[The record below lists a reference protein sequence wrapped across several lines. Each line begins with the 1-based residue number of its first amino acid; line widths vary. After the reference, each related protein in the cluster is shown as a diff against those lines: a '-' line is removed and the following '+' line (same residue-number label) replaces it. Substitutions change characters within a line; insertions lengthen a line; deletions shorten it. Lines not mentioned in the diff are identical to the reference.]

1 MADMIL
7 SILSTSGLFFLILF
21 VLFSVFNP
29 KNLSTITCILV
40 FALSW
45 LVVRKLEEWRDG
57 DGSLL

>member
-21 VLFSVFNP
+21 VLFCVFNP

-40 FALSW
+40 FVLSW
-45 LVVRKLEEWRDG
+45 LVVWKLEEWRDENG
-57 DGSLL
+57 

>member
-7 SILSTSGLFFLILF
+7 SILSTSGLFFLNLF

-29 KNLSTITCILV
+29 KNLRTITCILV

-45 LVVRKLEEWRDG
+45 LVVRKLEKWRDDNG
-57 DGSLL
+57 